1 MNSGVLC
8 EEYYFWCGNVV
19 GNNANFFQLECVR
32 MDMLQL
38 RGEDMYIYIMS
49 KRVVRVKMWSLSV
62 GI

>member
-1 MNSGVLC
+1 MGYCAKSITFGVVTLL
-8 EEYYFWCGNVV
+8 VIMLV
-19 GNNANFFQLECVR
+19 FFQLDCVR